1 MNKNIGKIAAIE
13 KIPTTIDEFYF
24 WTDKERILNPF
35 DVVKVSH
42 IQNSTT
48 FGVVEEISH
57 ITDAASY
64 LASFISSDFGDVSH
78 QPNTHRIGMNF
89 VKAKVVGN
97 TKDIYTPVLDGSLV
111 GLANQD
117 EVSEAL
123 GLSDIKNP
131 LPCGYLEMYEGED
144 KIKLPVHFNSHFLIG
159 PEGAHLNISGISGL
173 AAKTSYAMFLLKAI
187 QEQYINALEKHESV
201 AFVVLNVKGR
211 DLLAIDQP
219 NENLTEEDREIYD
232 MLKVS
237 PKPFENVKYFYPH
250 STSVN
255 GNTYG
260 KESDINEQVDA
271 NKAFFYKYIYSEDK
285 SKLDMLF
292 SNVDDST
299 GTMDAILSEIM
310 SDSGDFSRIQNWDA
324 LLSEIDDRCQKQNAV
339 QSKEISVLSWQIGR
353 ASCRERV

>member
-1 MNKNIGKIAAIE
+1 MHKIIGKIAAIE

-42 IQNSTT
+42 IQNSKT
-48 FGVVEEISH
+48 FGVIEEISH

-64 LASFISSDFGDVSH
+64 LSSYISNDFGDVNH
-78 QPNTHRIGMNF
+78 QPNTNRIGMNF

-97 TKDIYTPVLDGSLV
+97 TKDIYTPVLDGSV
-111 GLANQD
+111 VSLADVD

-131 LPCGYLEMYEGED
+131 LPAGYLEMYEGND

-187 QEQYINALEKHESV
+187 QEQYINSSNTNESV

-211 DLLAIDQP
+211 DL
-219 NENLTEEDREIYD
+219 
-232 MLKVS
+232 
-237 PKPFENVKYFYPH
+237 
-250 STSVN
+250 
-255 GNTYG
+255 
-260 KESDINEQVDA
+260 
-271 NKAFFYKYIYSEDK
+271 
-285 SKLDMLF
+285 
-292 SNVDDST
+292 
-299 GTMDAILSEIM
+299 
-310 SDSGDFSRIQNWDA
+310 SGY
-324 LLSEIDDRCQKQNAV
+324 
-339 QSKEISVLSWQIGR
+339 
-353 ASCRERV
+353 